1 MVVKVIDIES
11 NGLLEDMLD
20 YSSFPYKLNS
30 EARLWVVS
38 IKDVN
43 SGEVFSAVKEQITKE
58 WIKDKLSDADVVV
71 LHNGVKFD
79 LLALKLFGVLDYE
92 INFFDV
98 NTIFGKEVKIVD
110 TLILSRLLN
119 PDRHLG
125 HSLSEWGKRLNFFK
139 IDFRKRLVE
148 EGFLDKNS
156 PKGAEFKTFHPY
168 MVEYC
173 EQDTHV
179 TEKVFQSL
187 VEEMGDYGGWKKP
200 LKLETKLAD
209 LAVRRENLGFDFDKD
224 FAVKLVEEI
233 GDKMEVLRERVNKI
247 LPPKPMNK
255 SDLDYYTPPQTQFS
269 NSEIKRTTPPKNQLK
284 KDGTLSSAII
294 NFAEKLGA
302 DITADNLLVFEGKEY
317 PLPIT
322 EPLINYEVPSTHL
335 IKFAERVGAEIV
347 GDKIVF
353 EGKEYNLP
361 FNEPLK
367 HFTDPDISNLDHVK
381 NTLINDYGWQPTEW
395 TVRDFTKNSKKQLIS
410 YEKRVIAFERWLQ
423 ETLSGNYT
431 KGRLEIAFEEYK
443 VKYQFQAN
451 KSIEDLREQV
461 LKKLEKDFPVRL
473 PTTPKV
479 RVGIKKELCENLI
492 KLGDSVSF
500 AKDFADYLTLKHRKS
515 SIAGG
520 DIEDMDFDEEAPNTG
535 FLSIY
540 REVDGRIP
548 TASIEIGAASH
559 RYTHIGVAN
568 IPKVDSIYGSE
579 MRSLF
584 RSGVGAVF
592 YGFDFSAIEA
602 RFMAHFIHDYEEGI
616 EIGKSF
622 TAEKPLDTHT
632 VLSVKMGIS
641 RDNAKQLNYALI
653 FGAAWSKIKKM
664 FGVSDERAKEIV
676 NDFWNNLKPLKQ
688 FKDDVLSYWED
699 TGKKFVP
706 AIDGRKLLVRSPH
719 SILNVCFQSSAVI
732 YAKYVTVMLME
743 RLEKVHGLC
752 IDPFKG
758 KPDACS
764 MIEYHDEMDMYT
776 NPKLFKFETFKEEE
790 EAKEFVKNWQGEQ
803 LSAIGHS
810 DKGYFVC
817 LPNVISKE
825 TTNVMRQIE
834 KDLNI
839 KVPMGF
845 EYMLGRN
852 WKDCH

>member
-38 IKDVN
+38 IKDVS

-92 INFFDV
+92 INFSDV

-119 PDRHLG
+119 PDRYLG

-335 IKFAERVGAEIV
+335 IKFAERLGAEIV

-353 EGKEYNLP
+353 EGKEYKLP

-395 TVRDFTKNSKKQLIS
+395 TERDFTKSSTKQLLP
-410 YEKRVIAFERWLQ
+410 YEKRIEAFDRWFN
-423 ETLSGNYT
+423 ETLNGNYT
-431 KGRLEIAFEEYK
+431 KERFRIALENFSAKSLEDLQDK
-443 VKYQFQAN
+443 VKN
-451 KSIEDLREQV
+451 R
-461 LKKLEKDFPVRL
+461 LEKDFPVRL
-473 PTTPKV
+473 PTTPKI
-479 RVGIKKELCENLI
+479 RVGLEKDLCPNLI

-500 AKDFADYLTLKHRKS
+500 AKDFAEYLTLKHRKS

-520 DIEDMDFDEEAPNTG
+520 DIEDMDFGEDVPSSG
-535 FLSIY
+535 FLSSY

-548 TASIEIGAASH
+548 TPSIEIGAATN
-559 RYTHIGVAN
+559 RYTHISVAN
-568 IPKVDSIYGSE
+568 IPRVTSLYGSE

-584 RSGVGAVF
+584 RSGKGSVF
-592 YGFDFSAIEA
+592 YGFDFSSIEA
-602 RFMAHFIHDYEEGI
+602 RVMAHYIYDYENGV

-622 TAEKPLDTHT
+622 TAEKPDDLHS
-632 VLSVKMGIS
+632 LMAIKMNIPRS
-641 RDNAKQLNYALI
+641 DAKQTNYALI
-653 FGAAWSKIKKM
+653 YGAAWTKIKAM
-664 FGVSDERAKEIV
+664 FGFTEERAKEVV
-676 NDFWNNLKPLKQ
+676 NSFWEGLKPLKQ
-688 FKDDVLSYWED
+688 FKDDLLDYWEG
-699 TGKKFVP
+699 TEKTFIP
-706 AIDGRKLLVRSPH
+706 AIDGRKLMVRSPH
-719 SILNVCFQSSAVI
+719 SILNVCFQSCAVI